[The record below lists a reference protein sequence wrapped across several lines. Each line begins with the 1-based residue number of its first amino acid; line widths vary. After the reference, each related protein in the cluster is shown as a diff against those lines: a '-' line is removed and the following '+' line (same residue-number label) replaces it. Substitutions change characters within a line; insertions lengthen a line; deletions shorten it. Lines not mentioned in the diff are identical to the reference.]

1 METMEINEGNDGFVR
16 VRREDME
23 RQRKTEARLRR
34 KIQNLTDM
42 VMTCQKHLLDT
53 AARFSKRCSQIDHL
67 AKENRELKRNVFRM
81 SAKAELDRYGI
92 IVHDETAIPY
102 VTAGGGGDVRKVMQM
117 LSDWVMTDPMSR
129 VPRSIGHDAGRLVVV
144 SGGHPSRCRLAYRFC
159 ESQMLFLVAEEY
171 REVIDSF
178 AAWCNE

>member
-16 VRREDME
+16 VRREDAE

-34 KIQNLTDM
+34 RNQNLTDM

-53 AARFSKRCSQIDHL
+53 SARLAERCSQINHL
-67 AKENRELKRNVFRM
+67 AKENRELKRKVFRM
-81 SAKAELDRYGI
+81 NAKAELDRHGI

-117 LSDWVMTDPMSR
+117 LSDWVMTNPMSR
-129 VPRSIGHDAGRLVVV
+129 MPRSIGHDAGRLVVV
-144 SGGHPSRCRLAYRFC
+144 SGGHPSHCRLAYQFC

>member
-1 METMEINEGNDGFVR
+1 METMEIKEGDDGFVR
-16 VRREDME
+16 VRRENLE

-34 KIQNLTDM
+34 EIQNLTDM
-42 VMTCQKHLLDT
+42 VMTYQKHLLDT
-53 AARFSKRCSQIDHL
+53 SARFSNRCSQIDHL
-67 AKENRELKRNVFRM
+67 AKENRELKRKVFKM
-81 SAKAELDRYGI
+81 SAKAEIDRHGI

-102 VTAGGGGDVRKVMQM
+102 VTAGSGGDVRKVMQM

-129 VPRSIGHDAGRLVVV
+129 VPRGIGHDAGRLVVV

-159 ESQMLFLVAEEY
+159 ESQMLFLVADEY